1 MMNAFT
7 QLTADVVATLVPL
20 LHLVADAGAKE
31 AGKLAVTGLLASF
44 ERMLGAGPAQEAA
57 SDLAA
62 QPSDADRQAALRV
75 QMRKLLEANPE
86 FAQEVQGWLAQALPL
101 VQGEGSTQI
110 AQASGNYSTVIQL
123 SGSNNTVQR

>member
-1 MMNAFT
+1 MNDLT
-7 QLTADVVATLVPL
+7 QVATGAVAALIPL
-20 LHLVADAGAKE
+20 IHLAADAGAKE
-31 AGKLAVTGLLASF
+31 AGKLAATVLLDSF
-44 ERMLGAGPAQEAA
+44 KRMLGAGPAQEAA